1 MNRQQRRAG
10 AKSNASA
17 LAVSRLQ
24 LGIAHFQAG
33 RTADAEACFRQ
44 VLEEFP
50 DYPDALHLLGYV
62 AIATQRHAAGIEL
75 ITRAIRHNPNNP
87 EYYAHLG
94 AGYSDLGRLQEA
106 LESYSSALKLRSNFP
121 EVLRSRADVFAGLNR
136 LEEALADYERA
147 FSLKPDYVDA
157 VSGAGMIVHRLGR
170 HAEAETKFLHAL
182 RLHPQHLL
190 TLIRRGALMRELK
203 RFDEAVSNLT
213 AAIALRSNVPEALH
227 ERGLVFIAIGRFAE
241 AVSDLERAVSL
252 KPGSAETY
260 NDLGCALARTR
271 QLEMAVENFR
281 KALQIDPRH
290 AGALN
295 NLGFTL
301 VDLNR
306 PQEAL
311 GLLDQAIV
319 ISPGT
324 SEFLNT
330 KGVALSALGRFDEA
344 LGYFDRAIAA
354 DPGNAEAHLNI
365 AINRLRLGDFQRG
378 WSEYEWRWKCAS
390 QNLADRRFDKPLWL
404 GAEPIAGKV
413 VLLHNDQGLGDA
425 MQFCRY
431 VTRLSNLGAELIL
444 EIDSPLKDLLS
455 RLPGISRC
463 IAKGTP
469 LPHFDFHC
477 PLSSLPLAF
486 STTLDT
492 IPSQVPYLPQASG
505 EAARSLGPGKLP
517 RIGLVWSGN
526 ASHTNDHN
534 RSISFHQ
541 LLPLLGGVEAQF
553 VSLQKDIRS
562 EDEQLLR
569 QRGDVLD
576 LGPQLRD
583 FSDTAAI
590 VAQLDLVISVDTG
603 VAHLAGGLGRPLWVL
618 LPFIPDWRWLL
629 DRDDSPWYPTAR
641 LFRQSAA
648 RDWAPVVAQVREA
661 LIERIARV
669 AE

>member
-1 MNRQQRRAG
+1 MNRQRGRTG
-10 AKSNASA
+10 AKSNASD
-17 LAVSRLQ
+17 LAVARLQ
-24 LGIAHFQAG
+24 SGIAHFQAG

-44 VLEEFP
+44 VLEKFP
-50 DYPDALHLLGYV
+50 TYPDALHLLGYV
-62 AIATQRHAAGIEL
+62 ALATQRHAAGIDL
-75 ITRAIRHNPNNP
+75 ISQAIRHNGDNP
-87 EYYAHLG
+87 EYHAHLG
-94 AGYSDLGRLQEA
+94 AGYSDVGRLSEA
-106 LESYSSALKLRSNFP
+106 LASYTAALKLRSNFP
-121 EVLRSRADVFAGLNR
+121 AALRSRADVLARLNR

-157 VSGAGMIVHRLGR
+157 VSAAGMILRRLGR

-182 RLHPQHLL
+182 RLDPQHLP
-190 TLIRRGALMRELK
+190 TLILRGAMMRDLK
-203 RFDEAVSNLT
+203 RFDEAVSDLT
-213 AAIALRSNVPEALH
+213 AAIVLKRDVPEALH
-227 ERGLVFIAIGRFAE
+227 ERGLMFLAIGRFAE
-241 AVSDLERAVSL
+241 AVLDLESAVAL
-252 KPGSAETY
+252 KPDFAEAY
-260 NDLGCALARTR
+260 SDLGCALAKTLR
-271 QLEMAVENFR
+271 LEMAVENFR
-281 KALQIDPRH
+281 KAIQIDPRH

-295 NLGFTL
+295 NLGFAL
-301 VDLNR
+301 VGLNR

-344 LGYFDRAIAA
+344 LGYFDRAITA

-365 AINRLRLGDFQRG
+365 AINRLRLGDLKRG
-378 WSEYEWRWKCAS
+378 WTEYEWRWKCSS

-425 MQFCRY
+425 LQFCRY
-431 VTRLSNLGAELIL
+431 VTQLRNLGAELIL
-444 EIDSPLKDLLS
+444 EIDGPLRELLS
-455 RLPGISRC
+455 KLPGISLC
-463 IAKGTP
+463 IAKGAR

-492 IPSQVPYLPQASG
+492 IPSQVPYLPQLSG
-505 EAARSLGPGKLP
+505 ETARSLGSGRLP

-534 RSISFHQ
+534 RSIPFNQ

-553 VSLQKDIRS
+553 VSLQKNTRS
-562 EDEQLLR
+562 EDEHLLR
-569 QRGDVLD
+569 QRSDVLD
-576 LGPQLRD
+576 LGPELRD

-590 VAQLDLVISVDTG
+590 VAQLDLVISVDTS
-603 VAHLAGGLGRPLWVL
+603 VAHLAGGLGRPLWIL

-641 LFRQSAA
+641 LFRQSANSG
-648 RDWAPVVAQVREA
+648 WAPVVEQVRDA
-661 LIERIARV
+661 LIDRIAR
-669 AE
+669 AAQ